1 MTIYKCD
8 LCQKEL
14 TDKKDQ
20 VYISQGY
27 ILRGHYL
34 CSTCGKPVLDFMGKH
49 QFLEV

>member
-20 VYISQGY
+20 VYISQWY
-27 ILRGHYL
+27 ILRGHHL
-34 CSTCGKPVLDFMGKH
+34 CGECGKPLLTFMEQH
-49 QFLEV
+49 QLLEE